1 MSSATR
7 VNINQDVANQ
17 SRSRSTSSAR
27 VRVEDHLDDTPPP
40 TYAEVLKE
48 KSSQKKERGED
59 DNIVSLAHPQRVY
72 IDRVFTS
79 DRRNSSR
86 YTYSNTKIRYLM

>member
-1 MSSATR
+1 M
-7 VNINQDVANQ
+7 
-17 SRSRSTSSAR
+17 
-27 VRVEDHLDDTPPP
+27 EDHLDDSPPP

-48 KSSQKKERGED
+48 KSRKEQEEEEQ
-59 DNIVSLAHPQRVY
+59 NSSLAHPQRVY

-79 DRRNSSR
+79 DGRRDSASSR